1 METSCYIIIFM
12 SGFVCICSML
22 LDIWNADLSL
32 NYDSK

>member
-1 METSCYIIIFM
+1 MEKSCYIILLM
-12 SGFVCICSML
+12 SGFVGICSML